1 MLDIVWRSW
10 CNQEHSNLWSVI
22 WVLAL
27 ALYWSTGSFWRFGS
41 LPWPSSVPRQTA
53 NWQMKRL
60 INKHADGLIGHL
72 NTLRSATV
80 PSALWARRWCQPSWQ
95 RTLYA
100 THTVTGRTLTHPE
113 QINNVD
119 SSHALHTR
127 SMWRKLTNLNI
138 FHKEHKGYFGQ
149 VQFSYS
155 IVYRSYGKSWP
166 KLCLKGPY
174 WALYPDDILQM
185 NTNQF

>member
-1 MLDIVWRSW
+1 
-10 CNQEHSNLWSVI
+10 
-22 WVLAL
+22 
-27 ALYWSTGSFWRFGS
+27 
-41 LPWPSSVPRQTA
+41 
-53 NWQMKRL
+53 MKRL

-80 PSALWARRWCQPSWQ
+80 PSALRARRSRQPSWQ

-100 THTVTGRTLTHPE
+100 THTGRTLTHPE
-113 QINNVD
+113 QINNVA

-138 FHKEHKGYFGQ
+138 FRKEHRGDFGQ
-149 VQFSYS
+149 VQYSYF
-155 IVYRSYGKSWP
+155 IVYRSYCKSWA

-174 WALYPDDILQM
+174 WAYGNIISRWHTADEYKPVLKCRPRKASLSVCVEDWGEAAVVDSPLFI
-185 NTNQF
+185 FK